1 MALLDEGLRAISDR
15 PYSWYVRVGDLPGF
29 MRHIAPVLE
38 QRLVGSVAEGYTGEL
53 LLDFY
58 RDGLR
63 LAFEQ
68 GRLTVAEPWRRPVWA
83 KGTAAG
89 FPPLV
94 FLQVLFGR
102 SSVEDLNPIMHD
114 VWASDEARPL
124 LRVLFPKMPSDVIP
138 LD

>member
-1 MALLDEGLRAISDR
+1 MGLLDDSFGATLDR
-15 PYSWYVRVGDLPGF
+15 PYSWYVRVPDLPQF

-38 QRLVGSVAEGYTGEL
+38 QRLVDSIVEGYSGEL

-63 LAFEQ
+63 LAFEG
-68 GRLTVAEPWRRPVWA
+68 GRLTAAEPWQRPVWA
-83 KGTAAG
+83 KGTSAG

-124 LRVLFPKMPSDVIP
+124 LRVLFPKMRSDLIP

>member
-1 MALLDEGLRAISDR
+1 M
-15 PYSWYVRVGDLPGF
+15 PDLPRF
-29 MRHIAPVLE
+29 IRHIAPVLE
-38 QRLVGSVAEGYTGEL
+38 QRLLGSVAEGYSGEL

-63 LAFEQ
+63 LAFDRE
-68 GRLTVAEPWRRPVWA
+68 RLTTVEPWQRPVWG
-83 KGTAAG
+83 KGPNAA

-114 VWASDEARPL
+114 AWAGDDARAL
-124 LRVLFPKMPSDVIP
+124 LRVLFPKMPSDLMP